1 MPTTSQAL
9 LISNDASFEVFFSI
23 NATVILG
30 VPLMTI
36 IGVGLLS
43 VFFIKAFLL
52 LIRSFAPRLSAGTRT
67 FLIKHYSRNI
77 FINIYITLCFI
88 VQWIYV
94 VVTIEQTIQRNP
106 VNHDG
111 PRFPITFGQ
120 VYRFFQVDYDVC

>member
-36 IGVGLLS
+36 IGVGLLL
-43 VFFIKAFLL
+43 VFFFKAFRP
-52 LIRSFAPRLSAGTRT
+52 LIRPFAHRLSADART
-67 FLIKHYSRNI
+67 LL
-77 FINIYITLCFI
+77 INILISIYMTLCFI

-106 VNHDG
+106 VIHDG

-120 VYRFFQVDYDVC
+120 VYCFFQVDYDVC